1 MAKKITIGQFDP
13 KIYPR
18 KVWVAKGGTIEQI
31 QAKFDLPDGSPIRF
45 DGDFGAYVNT
55 VMHHVTGKLGE
66 LVWYPQANLMPV
78 DFVAHEAAHAALD
91 IFDDCGCIV
100 DPKNQEP
107 FAYLIGYIAKCI
119 DTVKRNQHQE
129 MEI

>member
-1 MAKKITIGQFDP
+1 MAKKISIGQFDP
-13 KIYPR
+13 GIYPR
-18 KVWVAKGGTIEQI
+18 KIWVAKGGTIEQI
-31 QAKFDLPDGSPIRF
+31 QAKFTLPNGAPIRF

-66 LVWYPQANLMPV
+66 LIWYPQANLMPI
-78 DFVAHEAAHAALD
+78 DFIAHEASHAALD
-91 IFDDCGCIV
+91 IFEDCNCIV
-100 DPKNQEP
+100 DTRNQEP

-119 DTVKRNQHQE
+119 DQVKRNQHQE